1 MRQGRWRT
9 SIGLFVRRWSVSWQR
24 VRGHQAQVE
33 AFDLIWRRGRLAHAY
48 LFTGPPGVGKRL
60 FAEEL
65 AKALLCEGRSDAA
78 APLAACDVCAS
89 CLLIA
94 AGSHPDFFLVGRP
107 AESNE
112 LPIELMR

>member
-1 MRQGRWRT
+1 M
-9 SIGLFVRRWSVSWQR
+9 SWQR

-33 AFDLIWRRGRLAHAY
+33 AFDLIRRRGRLAHAY

-65 AKALLCEGRSDAA
+65 AKAFLCEGRPNPA
-78 APLAACDVCAS
+78 APLAACDACAS

-94 AGSHPDFFLVGRP
+94 AGSDRTYGTTDDIIFPGTLLV
-107 AESNE
+107 AQ
-112 LPIELMR
+112 